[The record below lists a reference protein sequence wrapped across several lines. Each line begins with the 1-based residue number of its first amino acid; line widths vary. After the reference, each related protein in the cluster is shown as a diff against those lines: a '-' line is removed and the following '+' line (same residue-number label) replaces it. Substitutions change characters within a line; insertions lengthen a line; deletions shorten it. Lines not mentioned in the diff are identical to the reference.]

1 MSNKNRNLIVS
12 YFDSADTADEAA
24 QKLKLWDKAL
34 KEIKLGGIGIITLE
48 DDKLKTHKVGSR
60 ATGTGAKWGT
70 ILGATGGLA
79 AVVLTGGAALI
90 PAAVAGAGAGAVGG
104 SLFHKR
110 VGLTDADQA
119 RLTKHLQ
126 DGGAALAVMADD
138 AEVEPT
144 KAEIAL
150 LGGDVEHYTVP
161 DEVMR
166 EVAETHEA
174 IEEAQAQVED
184 HFSDYTDDEKWDKTE
199 MLIAAPGLTV
209 ADAAELHVA
218 GVKDVED
225 LQEKAATAAGR
236 KELAEAADLSRDE
249 VDAIAYQL
257 DLGRVRG
264 VGRKSVALLN
274 AAGIES
280 VGELAEY
287 EPEELAGL
295 LITAN
300 EEEHVVE
307 HMPSVDTLTYWIEQA
322 RELPPY
328 LVAIKVLKEM
338 LNVDAYS
345 WHAIAGDDPTKRRAD
360 AIMFNRKEGY
370 EVRLMIQKICN
381 TFGFETE
388 EDVKRVESVIANEL
402 PGNVRSQENV
412 YNWLVDYFET
422 H

>member
-1 MSNKNRNLIVS
+1 
-12 YFDSADTADEAA
+12 
-24 QKLKLWDKAL
+24 
-34 KEIKLGGIGIITLE
+34 
-48 DDKLKTHKVGSR
+48 
-60 ATGTGAKWGT
+60 
-70 ILGATGGLA
+70 
-79 AVVLTGGAALI
+79 
-90 PAAVAGAGAGAVGG
+90 
-104 SLFHKR
+104 
-110 VGLTDADQA
+110 
-119 RLTKHLQ
+119 
-126 DGGAALAVMADD
+126 
-138 AEVEPT
+138 
-144 KAEIAL
+144 
-150 LGGDVEHYTVP
+150 
-161 DEVMR
+161 MR

-174 IEEAQAQVED
+174 IEEAQAKVED

-264 VGRKSVALLN
+264 VGRKSLALLN

-280 VGELAEY
+280 VGDLAEY
-287 EPEELAGL
+287 DADELAGL
-295 LITAN
+295 LTTVN
-300 EEEHVVE
+300 EEEHIVE
-307 HMPSVDTLTYWIEQA
+307 HMPSMDTLAFWIDQA

-338 LNVDAYS
+338 LDVDAYS
-345 WHAIAGDDPTKRRAD
+345 WHAAGGDDPKKRRAD
-360 AIMFNRKEGY
+360 AILFNRKEGY

-381 TFGFETE
+381 TFGFTSE

>member
-1 MSNKNRNLIVS
+1 MSNKNRNLIIA
-12 YFDSADTADEAA
+12 YFDTADTADAVA
-24 QKLKLWDKAL
+24 VKLKLWDKAV
-34 KEIKLGGIGIITLE
+34 KDIKLGGMGIITLE
-48 DDKLKTHKVGSR
+48 DDKLKTHKVGAR
-60 ATGTGAKWGT
+60 AAGTGAKWGT
-70 ILGATGGLA
+70 VLGATGGLA
-79 AVVLTGGAALI
+79 VGVLTGGIGLI
-90 PAAVAGAGAGAVGG
+90 PGAIAGMGLGAGTG

-110 VGLTDADQA
+110 VGLTDADKA

-126 DGGAALAVMADD
+126 GGGAALAVMADD
-138 AEVEPT
+138 EEVEPT
-144 KAEIAL
+144 KAEISL
-150 LGGDVEHYTVP
+150 LGGDVEHFTVP

-174 IEEAQAQVED
+174 IEEAQAEVED

-199 MLIAAPGLTV
+199 MLIAAPSLTV
-209 ADAAELHVA
+209 EDAAELHEA
-218 GVKDVED
+218 DVKDLETMQVM
-225 LQEKAATAAGR
+225 AATAVGR
-236 KELAEAADLSRDE
+236 AELADAADMSRAE
-249 VDAIAYQL
+249 VDAIAYDL

-264 VGRKSVALLN
+264 VGRKSKALLN

-287 EPEELAGL
+287 DADELAGL
-295 LITAN
+295 LITVN
-300 EEEHVVE
+300 EEEHIVE
-307 HMPSVDTLTYWIEQA
+307 HMPSVDTQAYWIEQA

-338 LNVDAYS
+338 LNEEAYS
-345 WHAIAGDDPTKRRAD
+345 WQAIGGDDPTKRRAD

-381 TFGFETE
+381 TFGFTSE
-388 EDVKRVESVIANEL
+388 EDVKRVEAAIANEL

-412 YNWLVDYFET
+412 YNWLVEYFET